1 MIYARH
7 PRGGERLA
15 LQRMIRQAIG
25 RVSPRAPLMLWSA
38 QRRTVPEL
46 ASFFGLSERRRTD
59 NFVAC
64 LEHLL
69 LASPAGPILR
79 SGEHVSR
86 HTAHAVET
94 GLAVHPRLQLDDLPK
109 DCSHLHLVERLW
121 HRLQTTLAANR

>member
-1 MIYARH
+1 
-7 PRGGERLA
+7 
-15 LQRMIRQAIG
+15 
-25 RVSPRAPLMLWSA
+25 MLWSA

-86 HTAHAVET
+86 HTAHAVEAWW
-94 GLAVHPRLQLDDLPK
+94 AVHPRVPWYSWPK
-109 DCSHLHLVERLW
+109 YCAHRNRVERIGL
-121 HRLQTTLAANR
+121 RLKPTLAANR